1 MKPSARN
8 QLVGTVARLTEGAV
22 NGHVALELD
31 GGAMITGSITN
42 AAIKDLGLVEG
53 GKAATIVKSIDVIV
67 SVE

>member
-42 AAIKDLGLVEG
+42 AAIKDFASSR
-53 GKAATIVKSIDVIV
+53 AARRPPS
-67 SVE
+67 